1 MSEKVI
7 KSVRA
12 MPEVFERLNTLAKS
26 EGLDQGATLEAL
38 LNAWDV
44 QAAKNQLPGRAA
56 DIADFDAAVQSIQ
69 RAFLRS
75 LELASTAEQRAR
87 VAAQLDA
94 MSGTVARLEKE
105 LTECK
110 AKREENAKALVLEIE
125 ARKRAEAE
133 AEELRKVR
141 ETDTLLAAIRDQL
154 GNLTPAKATAKA
166 TTKKPPK
173 ISTKAENGTT
183 REANLETGEITE
195 KVAG

>member
-12 MPEVFERLNTLAKS
+12 VPEVFERLNTLAKS

-56 DIADFDAAVQSIQ
+56 DIADFDASIQSIQ

-87 VAAQLDA
+87 VTYAAQLDA

-105 LTECK
+105 LEECK

-133 AEELRKVR
+133 AEELRKGR

-154 GNLTPAKATAKA
+154 GNMTPAKAKSKT
-166 TTKKPPK
+166 PPK
-173 ISTKAENGTT
+173 ISTKTEHGTT
-183 REANLETGEITE
+183 KEANLETGEITE

>member
-12 MPEVFERLNTLAKS
+12 VPEVFERLNTLAKA

-56 DIADFDAAVQSIQ
+56 DIADFDASIQSIQ

-87 VAAQLDA
+87 VTYAAQLDA

-105 LTECK
+105 LEECK
-110 AKREENAKALVLEIE
+110 AKREENAKALILEIE

-133 AEELRKVR
+133 AEELRKGR

-154 GNLTPAKATAKA
+154 GNLTPAK
-166 TTKKPPK
+166 TKTKTPPK
-173 ISTKAENGTT
+173 ISTKTENGTT
-183 REANLETGEITE
+183 KEANLETGEITE

>member
-12 MPEVFERLNTLAKS
+12 VPEVFERLNTLAKA

-56 DIADFDAAVQSIQ
+56 DIADFDASIQAIQ

-87 VAAQLDA
+87 VTYAAQLDA

-105 LTECK
+105 LDECK
-110 AKREENAKALVLEIE
+110 AKQEENAKALVLEIE
-125 ARKRAEAE
+125 ARKRAETK
-133 AEELRKVR
+133 AEELRKER
-141 ETDTLLAAIRDQL
+141 ETDNLLAAIRDQL
-154 GNLTPAKATAKA
+154 KNLTPAQPKA
-166 TTKKPPK
+166 KKPPK
-173 ISTKAENGTT
+173 ISTTTEKGTT
-183 REANLETGEITE
+183 KEANLKTGEITE
-195 KVAG
+195 KAV